1 MPKASETILYHA
13 RFVTPGDGTLTY
25 HGMAY
30 DQGQLL
36 TLMGGARD
44 EQLIRLGYVAVAEK
58 EAVHL
63 RAQCGVCGADFLN
76 ETMRDRHG
84 RRRHRDRYGDEL
96 DVTEG
101 MASHMG
107 AAAIRDT
114 TGDAEERRL
123 LAEAPLY
130 LEKTKASQQ

>member
-1 MPKASETILYHA
+1 MPKQPESIWFA

-25 HGMAY
+25 HGTAY

-36 TLMGGARD
+36 TLLGGARD
-44 EQLIRLGYVAVAEK
+44 EQLIRLGYVALAEK
-58 EAVHL
+58 EAAHL
-63 RAQCGVCGADFLN
+63 RAQCGVCGAEFTN

-84 RRRHRDRYGDEL
+84 RRRHRDRFGRDEM
-96 DVTEG
+96 DVAEG
-101 MASHMG
+101 MATHMG